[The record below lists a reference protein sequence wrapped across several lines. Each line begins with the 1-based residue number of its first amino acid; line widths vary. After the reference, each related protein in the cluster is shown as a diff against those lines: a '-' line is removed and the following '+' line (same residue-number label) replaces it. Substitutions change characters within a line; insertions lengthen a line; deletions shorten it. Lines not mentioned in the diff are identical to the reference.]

1 MVITKTSTH
10 HFTFSVIGGS
20 KASKRKD
27 KVTFTNIQEDKQIQ
41 NLSNHPFFFKH
52 TDNDNKL
59 MESLTMLVFLLTYQ
73 FTEYNFMLHT
83 GKYLKHCIDVN

>member
-41 NLSNHPFFFKH
+41 NLSNHLSFLSK
-52 TDNDNKL
+52 
-59 MESLTMLVFLLTYQ
+59 LTMTTNLWRV
-73 FTEYNFMLHT
+73 
-83 GKYLKHCIDVN
+83 